1 MKHKNILALLL
12 ISFLVTGL
20 RHELFGQFE
29 SEPHAILS
37 ARLRNGEESSLPDK
51 CGLPAI
57 SAAMHDRALLTPL
70 ERSALERM
78 LIRPSRQKF
87 IDRGTFFR
95 VHYDTT
101 GANVPAMLNILG
113 QRRPGTYDEFADS
126 VASSARYSYN
136 YIVDTL
142 GYPPPPSDGGAGEN
156 NRYDIYITEL
166 GNTYGVT
173 YPDNPAGVPGYRTS
187 SFIEIDN
194 DFVFVSP
201 ASNKGIPALRVT
213 MAHEFFHAIQ
223 MGNYGFWT
231 GDIYFYEVS
240 SVWIEDVVYTDVN
253 DYYQYLRS
261 PNGHFMNPEI
271 PFTTAN
277 GLIEYSRGIW
287 GQFVEKRYGRD
298 AMKRLWE
305 AIRLAP
311 PLLAIN
317 NALSAPPYST
327 NLRVAFSEWTL
338 WNYFTGYRSDTS
350 QYPQGRGFHYPE
362 ARNFPTIKQ
371 NAVGFTP
378 PSRVIDGTT
387 TPLNALGSRYYQIMV
402 PVDTLI
408 DTLTLILSNINLE
421 ASQGVSFPYRYLL
434 NESRIDGSYN
444 ATGLGVFYKLDVSDL
459 SNWWTWSVTQA
470 GIGKP
475 SIAEGVV
482 FPNPFRPDRAG
493 AVRISIRKQAP
504 VPGTLR
510 IFSSSMDLVYTM
522 SGVATRFIPD
532 VWTFEWNGKTDKNT
546 PAGSGVYFYI
556 LELLDG
562 GTIKGKFALIR
573 K

>member
-1 MKHKNILALLL
+1 MKPKTCYSLLL
-12 ISFLVTGL
+12 VVFGL
-20 RHELFGQFE
+20 SIFSHELFAQLAGD
-29 SEPHAILS
+29 PYAILS
-37 ARLRNGEESSLPDK
+37 ARLRNGDERSLPDK

-57 SAAMHDRALLTPL
+57 SAAMHDRALLTQL
-70 ERSALERM
+70 ERSALEKV
-78 LIRPSRQKF
+78 LVRPTRQKF
-87 IDRGTFFR
+87 IDRGNFFR

-101 GANVPAMLNILG
+101 GTDAPAMLNILG
-113 QRRPGTYDEFADS
+113 QRRPGTADEFADS
-126 VASSARYSYN
+126 VASSARYSFN
-136 YIVDTL
+136 YIVDSL
-142 GYPPPPSDGGAGEN
+142 GYPPPPSDGGAGGD

-166 GNTYGVT
+166 GNTYGT
-173 YPDNPAGVPGYRTS
+173 TSPDDNGAAGYRTS
-187 SFIEIDN
+187 SFIQIDN
-194 DFVFVSP
+194 DFIFVNP

-213 MAHEFFHAIQ
+213 MAHEFFHAVQ
-223 MGNYGFWT
+223 MGNYGFWY
-231 GDIYFYEVS
+231 GDISFYEIS

-261 PNGHFMNPEI
+261 PNGHFMNPDI

-277 GLIEYSRGIW
+277 GSIEYSRGIW
-287 GQFVEKRYGRD
+287 GQYIEKRFGRD
-298 AMKRLWE
+298 AMKRSWE

-311 PLLAIN
+311 PLQAIN

-327 NLRVAFSEWTL
+327 NAKIAFSEWTL

-350 QYPQGRGFHYPE
+350 QYPQGREFHYPE

-371 NAVGFTP
+371 TAVGFTP

-387 TPLNALGSRYYQIMV
+387 TPLNAFGSRYYQVMV
-402 PVDTLI
+402 PSDTLT
-408 DTLTLILSNINLE
+408 DTLTLVLSNINFE
-421 ASQGVSFPYRYLL
+421 APSASFPYRYLL
-434 NESRIDGSYN
+434 NVTRVDGSYRP
-444 ATGLGVFYKLDVSDL
+444 AGDILFYKLDVPDL
-459 SNWWTWSVTQA
+459 LNWWTWPVTLT

-482 FPNPFRPDRAG
+482 FPNPFRPDGVATMRVA
-493 AVRISIRKQAP
+493 ISAQKE

-510 IFSSSMDLVYTM
+510 IFSSSMDLVYSMT
-522 SGVATRFIPD
+522 SQAKQFPPGVWSFD
-532 VWTFEWNGKTDKNT
+532 WNGMTNKNS